1 MRMQFFPTNFSSL
14 RYITILLLLK
24 SDINQSTLFRE
35 DDGEDGDEFDAC
47 LQASQAEQLKLEINN
62 LLNTSSEQQP
72 RIPSHLSNLRRS
84 SRLTAKNST

>member
-14 RYITILLLLK
+14 RYITILLVLR

-35 DDGEDGDEFDAC
+35 SDGEDGDELDAC

-62 LLNTSSEQQP
+62 LLNTSIERQP
-72 RIPSHLSNLRRS
+72 RVPSQPSNRRRS

>member
-1 MRMQFFPTNFSSL
+1 MQFFPTNFSSL
-14 RYITILLLLK
+14 RYITILLLLR
-24 SDINQSTLFRE
+24 SHINQGTLFRE

-62 LLNTSSEQQP
+62 LFNTSIEQQP
-72 RIPSHLSNLRRS
+72 RIPSHPSNLRRS